1 MESSPQHRDRP
12 TTTPDAMPTTVIVV
26 GIDGS
31 DSSWDAFWW
40 ASGEAHRL
48 HGRVVATFVS
58 PTADANVL
66 VASAALAGTL
76 FDYAAIDKISADR
89 FEHLKHQIEGYGPTT
104 TFPSRVSVL
113 AGTSRPNSCGSPRRI
128 TLNLLWSGSRP
139 RCVITSPDRSDV
151 ASSANAGH
159 QSLSWSPDWH
169 SQPCP
174 RGLGEMGVCQRDLV
188 RFTDVSRCRGILL
201 GFGACNRRRLQRGR
215 RSAWRV

>member
-1 MESSPQHRDRP
+1 MESSPQHRDRL

-89 FEHLKHQIEGYGPTT
+89 FEHLKHQIEGYAADHDVPL
-104 TFPSRVSVL
+104 TFVRARGDVATELLRVAETYHADLIVVGKSSKMRHHL
-113 AGTSRPNSCGSPRRI
+113 AG
-128 TLNLLWSGSRP
+128 
-139 RCVITSPDRSDV
+139 
-151 ASSANAGH
+151 
-159 QSLSWSPDWH
+159 SL
-169 SQPCP
+169 
-174 RGLGEMGVCQRDLV
+174 G
-188 RFTDVSRCRGILL
+188 
-201 GFGACNRRRLQRGR
+201 RRLIGKR
-215 RSAWRV
+215 RTPVVVVVP